1 MKVMSLNFQ
10 INNILK
16 KFEYG
21 NKLEAYKELENIFKK
36 NKNNNL
42 LRYNLAV
49 IQQKLNL
56 NTEAKS
62 NYNYLIKVEK
72 NLKSMINLYNIYF
85 IEERYY
91 EALNLINN
99 ILEIQKIEQVH
110 KDKAFA
116 CLKLN
121 NIEDSKEIC
130 ANYLSKNNKDIV
142 SLNILGQCFFAERN
156 FNKAIKVFN
165 DILTIDTRNLSALNS
180 LGRIYHEK
188 RDTKKAEKFFLD
200 ALRINGLS
208 FHVINNIAGFY
219 REEGKSNKAIEY
231 YKKAISLNPNNSY
244 IYNNLAKTYFDLN
257 RHDDAKENS
266 FKALK
271 LKPNDGDVEKTLSF
285 IYLKDH
291 DYENGWNY
299 FDGRLSLNDFIKKNE
314 NIERLNKKL
323 FRKKIIN
330 KSKSKFLIVREQG
343 VGDEILY
350 GSMYGDLLK
359 NVENITIECDPRLL
373 NLFKRSF
380 PEYSNKFIE
389 LGSISNLDHKLEKID
404 YVLYAGSLGRYYR
417 KHLTDF
423 IGEPFIKVDEE
434 RYKEIKNKTLK
445 YKNKYNIGI
454 SWKSFNNRYASDKSL
469 NLDDFKEV
477 FKLPNC
483 NIFNLQYGDVLDEI
497 NNFNNNKNKLLNIEN
512 LDLYNDFEGIASL
525 LKSLDIFITIS
536 NSTAHLAGSL
546 GVRTLLIKPDNYAL
560 FHYWNQKN
568 NKSPWYNSI
577 ELIDREK
584 FLNESTN
591 LGSYLKL

>member
-1 MKVMSLNFQ
+1 MNLNFQ
-10 INNILK
+10 INNLLK
-16 KFEYG
+16 KFESG
-21 NKLEAYKELENIFKK
+21 DKFKIYKELEKIFNK

-56 NTEAKS
+56 NREAES
-62 NYNYLIKVEK
+62 NYNYLIKIDK
-72 NLKSMINLYNIYF
+72 NLKAMINLYNIYF
-85 IEERYY
+85 LEGKYY

-99 ILEIQKIEQVH
+99 ILNIQQIENIH

-116 CLKLN
+116 YLKLN
-121 NIEDSKEIC
+121 NIQESKDIC
-130 ANYLSKNNKDIV
+130 SHYLNKNNKDTV
-142 SLNILGQCFFAERN
+142 CLNILGQCFFAEGN
-156 FNKAIKVFN
+156 FNEAIKIFK
-165 DILTIDTRNLSALNS
+165 DILKDDYRNLSALNS

-188 RDTKKAEKFFLD
+188 REPKKAEKFFLD
-200 ALRINGLS
+200 ALKIDKLS
-208 FHVINNIAGFY
+208 FYVTNNIAGFY

-244 IYNNLAKTYFDLN
+244 IYNNLSKTYFDLN
-257 RHDDAKENS
+257 MHDDAKNNS

-271 LKPNDGDVEKTLSF
+271 LKPNDGDVQKTLSF

-299 FDGRLSLNDFIKKNE
+299 FDGRLSLNDFIIKNK
-314 NIERLNKKL
+314 NIEKLNKKL
-323 FRKKIIN
+323 FRKKVIN

-359 NVENITIECDPRLL
+359 NIENITIECDPRLL

-380 PEYSNKFIE
+380 PEFSNRFIE
-389 LGSISNLDHKLEKID
+389 LGSISSKEHELEKID
-404 YVLYAGSLGRYYR
+404 YVLYAGSLGKYYR
-417 KHLTDF
+417 KKLSDF
-423 IGEPFIKVDEE
+423 IYKPYIKVDEE
-434 RYKEIKNKTLK
+434 KYKRTQNKLLK

-469 NLDDFKEV
+469 HLNNFKDV

-483 NIFNLQYGDVLDEI
+483 NVFNLQYGDVGDEI
-497 NNFNNNKNKLLNIEN
+497 NIFNNKKNDLLNIKD

-525 LKSLDIFITIS
+525 LKSLDIFITVS

-546 GVRTLLIKPDNYAL
+546 GVKTLLIKPDNYAL

-568 NKSPWYNSI
+568 NKTPWYNSV
-577 ELIDREK
+577 ELIEK
-584 FLNESTN
+584 QSFLKGSIN
-591 LGSYLKL
+591 LENYLNL

>member
-1 MKVMSLNFQ
+1 MNLNFQ
-10 INNILK
+10 INNLLR
-16 KFEYG
+16 KFETG
-21 NKLEAYKELENIFKK
+21 NKLQIYKELEKIFKK

-49 IQQKLNL
+49 IQEKLNL
-56 NTEAKS
+56 NSEAKT

-85 IEERYY
+85 NEERYY
-91 EALNLINN
+91 EALSLIEN
-99 ILEIQKIEQVH
+99 ILEIQNNESIH

-116 CLKLN
+116 YLKLN
-121 NIEDSKEIC
+121 DIQTSKEIC
-130 ANYLSKNNKDIV
+130 FNYLSKNSKDIV
-142 SLNILGQCFFAERN
+142 CLNILGQCFFAEGN
-156 FNKAIKVFN
+156 FNEAIKVFN
-165 DILTIDTRNLSALNS
+165 DILTFDSKNLSALNS

-200 ALRINGLS
+200 ALKIDESS
-208 FHVINNIAGFY
+208 FHVVNNIAGFY

-231 YKKAISLNPNNSY
+231 YKKAILLNPNNSY
-244 IYNNLAKTYFDLN
+244 IYNNLSKTYFDIN

-271 LKPNDGDVEKTLSF
+271 LNPNDGDAQKTLSF

-291 DYENGWNY
+291 NYEDGWNY
-299 FDGRLSLNDFIKKNE
+299 FEGRLSLNNFSKKNE
-314 NIERLNKKL
+314 NIKKLNKKF
-323 FRKKIIN
+323 FRKKVVN
-330 KSKSKFLIVREQG
+330 KSTSKFLIVREQG

-350 GSMYGDLLK
+350 SSIYGDLLK
-359 NVENITIECDPRLL
+359 NLENVTIECDPRLL
-373 NLFKRSF
+373 SLFKRSF
-380 PEYSNKFIE
+380 PKYSNKFVD
-389 LGSISNLDHKLEKID
+389 LGTISSDDFKLEKID
-404 YVLYAGSLGRYYR
+404 YVLFAGSLGKYYR
-417 KHLTDF
+417 KKLKNF
-423 IGEPFIKVDEE
+423 IIEPYLKVD
-434 RYKEIKNKTLK
+434 KEKYTEIQSKILK

-454 SWKSFNNRYASDKSL
+454 SWKSFNNRYSSDKSL

-483 NIFNLQYGDVLDEI
+483 NVFNLQYGDVLNEI
-497 NNFNNNKNKLLNIEN
+497 NEFNNKKNKLINVEG

-546 GVRTLLIKPDNYAL
+546 GVKTLLIKPDNYAL

-568 NKSPWYNSI
+568 NKTPWYNSL
-577 ELIDREK
+577 ELIERES
-584 FLNESTN
+584 FLEGSIN
-591 LGSYLKL
+591 LENYLNL